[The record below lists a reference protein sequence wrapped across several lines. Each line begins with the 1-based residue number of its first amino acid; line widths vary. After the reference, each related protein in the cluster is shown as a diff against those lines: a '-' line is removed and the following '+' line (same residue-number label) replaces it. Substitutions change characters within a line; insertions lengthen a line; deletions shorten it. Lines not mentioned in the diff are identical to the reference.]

1 MKTMNTMASTIRP
14 LAPVLV
20 FCGIIAFT
28 AVGASPQTQPN
39 FGDPLADLTADQLAR
54 FFAGQT
60 EFLESEK
67 QNAGLGPVFNDT
79 ACANCHDVPKI
90 GGGSTIIETRFGRIG
105 SNGKFDPMTE
115 KGGSL
120 IQSQGLGRLNAS
132 CNFVG
137 ETPPATA
144 TIIARRRTTPLFG
157 LGLVDAVPDDAFKA
171 LAQQQAVSVRGIVN
185 MVKNLSTGEPAVGK
199 FGWKAQVPTLF
210 QFSGDAYLNE
220 MGITNPQ
227 FRDENCPQGNCDLL
241 RDCNP
246 RPGLNDDGEGVE
258 KFTDF
263 MKFLAAPPPDPT
275 ANPLDVKAGG
285 QLFQNIGCASCHQP
299 KLTTGPNDVA
309 VLNQVDFFP
318 YSDFLLHDMGSLGD
332 GITQGDAT
340 GQLMRTAPLWGVRV
354 IERFLHDGRATTL
367 EQAIL
372 AHDGQA
378 KPARNRF
385 KDLSPSD
392 QKLLIAFL
400 KSL

>member
-1 MKTMNTMASTIRP
+1 
-14 LAPVLV
+14 
-20 FCGIIAFT
+20 
-28 AVGASPQTQPN
+28 
-39 FGDPLADLTADQLAR
+39 
-54 FFAGQT
+54 
-60 EFLESEK
+60 
-67 QNAGLGPVFNDT
+67 
-79 ACANCHDVPKI
+79 
-90 GGGSTIIETRFGRIG
+90 
-105 SNGKFDPMTE
+105 
-115 KGGSL
+115 
-120 IQSQGLGRLNAS
+120 
-132 CNFVG
+132 
-137 ETPPATA
+137 
-144 TIIARRRTTPLFG
+144 
-157 LGLVDAVPDDAFKA
+157 LGLVDAVPDATFQA

-185 MVKNLSTGEPAVGK
+185 MVTKLSPTGQPDGQAVGK
-199 FGWKAQVPTLF
+199 FGWKAQVPSLR

-227 FRDENCPQGNCDLL
+227 FPNENCPQGDPAACPVLA
-241 RDCNP
+241 CNP

-263 MKFLAAPPPDPT
+263 MTFLAAPPPDPA

-299 KLTTGPNDVA
+299 TLTGPNPVDPSQ
-309 VLNQVDFFP
+309 QVTFQP

-332 GITQGDAT
+332 GITQGQAT

-372 AHDGQA
+372 EHDGQA

-385 KDLSPSD
+385 KDLTPSD